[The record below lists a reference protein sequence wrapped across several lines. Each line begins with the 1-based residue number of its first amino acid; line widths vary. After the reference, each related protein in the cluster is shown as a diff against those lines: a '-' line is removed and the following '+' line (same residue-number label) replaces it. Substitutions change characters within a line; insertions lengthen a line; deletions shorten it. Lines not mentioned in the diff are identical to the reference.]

1 MDENKVFETVED
13 VVTDEGIQEAA
24 KEVVVETV
32 IKTATKVSPWA
43 VALLIIAGIGLIA
56 SGGWIVVGIIWLVK
70 FLKKKFAKAAPQQ
83 DNNAEIDDKF
93 FEEAE

>member
-1 MDENKVFETVED
+1 MDENKAFETVED

-32 IKTATKVSPWA
+32 KTAAKVSPWA

-83 DNNAEIDDKF
+83 DDNAEIDDKF